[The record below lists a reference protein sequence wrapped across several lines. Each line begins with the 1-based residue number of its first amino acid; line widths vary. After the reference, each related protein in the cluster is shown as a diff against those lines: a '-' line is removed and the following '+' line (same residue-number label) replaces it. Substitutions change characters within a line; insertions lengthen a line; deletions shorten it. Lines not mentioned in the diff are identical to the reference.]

1 MLAQQRSQ
9 RSRRAG
15 ASANTKPTFVYTVPA
30 RSSYVDESSSPFAS
44 SSKLPT
50 QQRTQRR
57 ARGPSSASTLS
68 ASSSASTSSSSR
80 SYAYNY
86 PSSLSRSR
94 MEIEDDESDSES
106 SELEFGGGS
115 PSSSSDHEAGEGWHY
130 TYAASHPRR
139 RQRAPTTSTTATSVS
154 IELTTSPAAITTT
167 SAVPAI
173 PTPALYAPTS
183 PKSPKR
189 ELSDANERRLSA
201 ELRRSPV
208 PTYAHL
214 PSAVVAPPPSSY
226 SPPPRRSPIRA
237 HLERDAHAAEFDDE
251 EGLLLIGMGGDRKLR
266 AGMAL
271 SSTSLRRRN
280 RREGWGEFEENADD
294 SVSTSPFE
302 SSAIQAP
309 AAEKEKKTR
318 LPSPALDALLPLPS
332 TKETSSFPTRI
343 ASPAVP
349 SEKEEP
355 ITTQSKEQ
363 EDEDDDEDEEERTP
377 TCTDALAR
385 EWHTLVLRWRFG
397 VFRAKRRV
405 RGVFASRR

>member
-1 MLAQQRSQ
+1 
-9 RSRRAG
+9 
-15 ASANTKPTFVYTVPA
+15 
-30 RSSYVDESSSPFAS
+30 
-44 SSKLPT
+44 
-50 QQRTQRR
+50 
-57 ARGPSSASTLS
+57 
-68 ASSSASTSSSSR
+68 
-80 SYAYNY
+80 
-86 PSSLSRSR
+86 
-94 MEIEDDESDSES
+94 MEIEDEESDSES
-106 SELEFGGGS
+106 SELEFGGS
-115 PSSSSDHEAGEGWHY
+115 PSSSSDHEAGEGEGWHY

-154 IELTTSPAAITTT
+154 IELTTLPAAITT

-173 PTPALYAPTS
+173 PTPTLYAPTS

-237 HLERDAHAAEFDDE
+237 HLDRHDDE
-251 EGLLLIGMGGDRKLR
+251 GDDEGLLLIGGGMDRKLR

-280 RREGWGEFEENADD
+280 RREGWGEFEEND

-332 TKETSSFPTRI
+332 TKEVNSSFAPTTSFPTRI
-343 ASPAVP
+343 ASPAIP
-349 SEKEEP
+349 SFPTSSFPSASKERVEGDKEERD
-355 ITTQSKEQ
+355 IQD
-363 EDEDDDEDEEERTP
+363 DEEVDDDETDRTP